1 MKTLLNETYG
11 SPSNP
16 LYGVVVCI
24 TLGIVGSFG
33 SCFYDWL
40 VGLLFWLPV
49 RLFLFGL
56 PYKSPYPLITNE
68 SWLVLP

>member
-24 TLGIVGSFG
+24 TLGI
-33 SCFYDWL
+33 
-40 VGLLFWLPV
+40 
-49 RLFLFGL
+49 
-56 PYKSPYPLITNE
+56 
-68 SWLVLP
+68 